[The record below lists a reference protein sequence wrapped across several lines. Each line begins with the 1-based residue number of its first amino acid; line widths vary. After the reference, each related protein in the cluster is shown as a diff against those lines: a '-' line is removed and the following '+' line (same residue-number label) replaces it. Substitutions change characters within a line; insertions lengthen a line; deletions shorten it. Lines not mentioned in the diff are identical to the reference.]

1 MRKKEEDDIIEEI
14 EEKPSIRDAMK
25 GQIGVA
31 TEDALVIA
39 ADLYTKWISER
50 AENKFLKDLV
60 TQIKYERDLFKS
72 LWESELQKSDT
83 SQALLLRALDKNDA
97 LTLRL
102 IKDRMNMQDLIVK
115 YTETRQ
121 TLVSLVAVIDEL
133 RKMIRRFVPQ
143 TELDR
148 AEELIEFVKDAA
160 EKLVKTA
167 SPIPIKIEE
176 EKK

>member
-1 MRKKEEDDIIEEI
+1 LRKKEEDDIIEEI